1 MEVEKVA
8 VAEWCKALLLRL
20 KPKIRA
26 VVGPRLGKLKY
37 LRIIRLSARKRR
49 KKLKFGLI
57 LSGSVSVAFEISTIL
72 IVQRAIIMSGAKY
85 VLLLKR
91 AVGNKGQL
99 WLETVEVRFEFDPL

>member
-1 MEVEKVA
+1 M
-8 VAEWCKALLLRL
+8 
-20 KPKIRA
+20 
-26 VVGPRLGKLKY
+26 
-37 LRIIRLSARKRR
+37 
-49 KKLKFGLI
+49 
-57 LSGSVSVAFEISTIL
+57 SVAFEISTIL